1 MHRRALLAILTVPLV
16 RPAFAQAAVF
26 PPGSAVGLLPPAGMR
41 PADGFTGFQDSGAGA
56 SVLIAELPPAAY
68 AAISTLDDAAFQQRQ
83 NITVTARRALKLA
96 DAGAQAMLLTGTQR
110 AGGVLYRK
118 YILLAGTP
126 ALTAVVTMQVPDT
139 SAAYPGRLA
148 EATMQSVA
156 FRPAPSLDEK
166 VRALPFTLRDM
177 AGFRVSQTLAGN
189 GLILTEGP
197 LDVVRDA
204 EQPVMVVVFQRAPE
218 VPPGSRDAFA
228 RSRLNAARLADP
240 AIVRNEGFTL
250 RGGEWHV
257 IEANGN
263 DAGTGRAHYTMQV
276 LRFVPGGFMQ
286 ALGIARVEGRE
297 ALAPRFRRTAE
308 GMEPR

>member
-26 PPGSAVGLLPPAGMR
+26 LPGSAVGLLPPAGMR

-96 DAGAQAMLLTGTQR
+96 DAGAQAMLLTGTQQ

-118 YILLAGTP
+118 YMLLAGTP

-166 VRALPFTLRDM
+166 VRALPFTLRDL

-197 LDVVRDA
+197 SDVVRDA
-204 EQPVMVVVFQRAPE
+204 EQPVMVVVRN
-218 VPPGSRDAFA
+218 
-228 RSRLNAARLADP
+228 RLPDMSVEGRGAVAMGRFSAARLREP
-240 AIVRNEGFTL
+240 AFRRTQSYMTGDIA
-250 RGGEWHV
+250 WHV
-257 IEANGN
+257 IEATGA
-263 DAGTGRAHYTMQV
+263 DSGTGRQHYAMQV
-276 LRFVPGGFMQ
+276 LRLVPGGYLQ
-286 ALGIARVEGRE
+286 ALGIARAEARE
-297 ALAPRFRRTAE
+297 AVASRFQKVAD